1 MRHFLLLSKS
11 SVIVVLPAVFARSR
25 CANSKTSFNFFSKPS
40 HKQQPGFVYKIK
52 TLSLSGTSFEEDGEE
67 DEGVDAINL
76 CLSGFLFLLFLLFS
90 LGEEV

>member
-11 SVIVVLPAVFARSR
+11 SVIVVLPAVFASR

-67 DEGVDAINL
+67 HVQESPQEAPRAQETPSIRVHFDM
-76 CLSGFLFLLFLLFS
+76 
-90 LGEEV
+90 